1 MAKIDRL
8 LDKSKEHLDQNEI
21 PQAVVMG
28 EYESEVL
35 GKDSIRSGIFIATDR
50 RVVFF
55 GKKLFG
61 YNLEYFTYSHI
72 SSIEMSKSF
81 MGHKISFFAS
91 GNKIKMKWINTH
103 RLKDINGFIEY
114 VRNNMGASASESLDK
129 INQDELNDIPSQIK
143 KLSSLKEEGILTEE
157 EFDSKKKELLAK
169 L

>member
-1 MAKIDRL
+1 
-8 LDKSKEHLDQNEI
+8 
-21 PQAVVMG
+21 
-28 EYESEVL
+28 
-35 GKDSIRSGIFIATDR
+35 
-50 RVVFF
+50 
-55 GKKLFG
+55 
-61 YNLEYFTYSHI
+61 
-72 SSIEMSKSF
+72 MSKSF